1 MQHPFTVV
9 LVSYAICPMIL
20 MTIWTL
26 LVRENARRDSAALAA
41 KVDGKEVEE
50 EYVDVHHPDGTTTV
64 EKVDR
69 AFMDL
74 TDTENQ
80 EFRCVSHLD
89 GLGRADAD
97 IGSHSYCL

>member
-1 MQHPFTVV
+1 
-9 LVSYAICPMIL
+9 MIL

-26 LVRENARRDSAALAA
+26 LVRENARRDAAALAA

-80 EFRCVSHLD
+80 EFRWVSHLD
-89 GLGRADAD
+89 GPSRPDAD
-97 IGSHSYCL
+97 ISSHSYCL